1 MPDSI
6 SMEIEMPSGPC
17 LSVTVERWENGW
29 LAESEDAPGIV
40 ARAMSPQEAVGEL
53 VEHIVR
59 IVLN

>member
-1 MPDSI
+1 
-6 SMEIEMPSGPC
+6 MEIEMPSGPC